1 MIENDSLRILIVDD
15 EAPARRDIR
24 RMLDKIEH
32 VDIVGEASDGLEA
45 VEMIQK
51 THPDVVLLDIQM
63 PGLDGFQVMEKIEDS
78 EIMPSVIFITAYD
91 QYAVRAFEVH
101 AIDYLLK
108 PVEEERLVEAI
119 ERMRRIREG
128 LDQRSDLEALL
139 RTISGGPKRIP
150 VRQGNGHVMV
160 SEDDVLYATI
170 ASGEVVV
177 AAGEIEG
184 ATNFRSLDKL
194 LQELTPGKFVRAHR
208 SFIVNLQRI
217 HEITPWLS
225 GSYRLRLGDADGPM
239 IPLSRTQARELRK
252 LLKW

>member
-1 MIENDSLRILIVDD
+1 MIDNDSLRVLIVDD

-24 RMLDKIEH
+24 RMLGKMEH
-32 VDIVGEASDGLEA
+32 IAIAGEAADGLEA

-63 PGLDGFQVMEKIEDS
+63 PGLDGFQVIEKLENMD
-78 EIMPSVIFITAYD
+78 EMPAIIFITAYD

-101 AIDYLLK
+101 AVDYLLK

-119 ERMRRIREG
+119 ERMRRIRKG
-128 LDQRSDLEALL
+128 LEQSSDLVALL
-139 RTISGGPKRIP
+139 RTIGGGSKRIP
-150 VRQGNGHVMV
+150 VRQGAGHVMV
-160 SEDDVLYATI
+160 SEEDILYATL
-170 ASGEVVV
+170 ASGDVFIATE
-177 AAGEIEG
+177 GIEG
-184 ATNFRSLDKL
+184 ATNFRSLDRL

-208 SFIVNLQRI
+208 SYIANLQKI
-217 HEITPWLS
+217 HEITPRPG
-225 GSYRLRLGDADGPM
+225 GSYRLRLGNANGPV